1 MRVYNLIYPCF
12 LILGMESKQCPKCME
27 VDQHLNFPKIP
38 MEKHELAI
46 KQFGVTSYGGCP
58 NVMCNMKLVS
68 TDFNGKTKLYTLTWK
83 CDTCEHKAIERNMKQ
98 HYYESAV
105 KIGRFTPLTI

>member
-58 NVMCNMKLVS
+58 NVMCNMKLVQLTS
-68 TDFNGKTKLYTLTWK
+68 TERPNYTHSHGNVTLANIRQLNET
-83 CDTCEHKAIERNMKQ
+83 
-98 HYYESAV
+98 
-105 KIGRFTPLTI
+105 

>member
-1 MRVYNLIYPCF
+1 
-12 LILGMESKQCPKCME
+12 MESKQCPKCME
-27 VDQHLNFPKIP
+27 VDQHNNFPKIP
-38 MEKHELAI
+38 TESFELI
-46 KQFGVTSYGGCP
+46 MKQFGVTSYGGCP

-83 CDTCEHKAIERNMKQ
+83 CDTCEHKAVERNMKQ

-105 KIGRFTPLTI
+105 KIGRFTPIDISRYI